1 MNAQIA
7 SAAQQQSLVA
17 EDVNQN
23 ISRIHASTVETTAGS
38 TQVSAAS
45 EELSALARR
54 LLERVSFFRA

>member
-1 MNAQIA
+1 V
-7 SAAQQQSLVA
+7 VA

-45 EELSALARR
+45 EELSSLARR
-54 LLERVSFFRA
+54 LIERVSFFRV